1 MNPKTIEIISNTL
14 TALLEQMQIPF
25 TRVEVTEEP
34 NSVVRANIETEN
46 IPFLIGTH
54 GERINALQHVLK
66 NILWKKDIDEQ
77 VFVIVDIDHY
87 KKSRE
92 EKVLQIAKEKADSA
106 RAMQISQV
114 MPPLDPYL
122 RKLVHTYFNTPEYSD
137 ITTESIGEGSNRRLQ
152 LSCNP
157 HS

>member
-1 MNPKTIEIISNTL
+1 LNSFLLLGNVSYIRNNPL
-14 TALLEQMQIPF
+14 
-25 TRVEVTEEP
+25 
-34 NSVVRANIETEN
+34 
-46 IPFLIGTH
+46 
-54 GERINALQHVLK
+54 VLK
-66 NILWKKDIDEQ
+66 ENL
-77 VFVIVDIDHY
+77 VIVDIDHY